1 MPHIVTDLCV
11 DCKHTTCVSVCPVDC
26 FHEDERTLWIDPVEC
41 IDCGACIPE
50 CPEKAIFT
58 LADLPKEYHHNILEN
73 AERSKVLPV
82 ILDSSTPLLIGDH
95 CTGGGSGSA

>member
-1 MPHIVTDLCV
+1 MPHIVTDLCI
-11 DCKHTTCVSVCPVDC
+11 DCKHTSCVAVCPVDC

-58 LADLPKEYHHNILEN
+58 VAEIPAEYRHNILEN
-73 AERSKVLPV
+73 ADRSKVLPV
-82 ILDSSTPLLIGDH
+82 IFDVKEPLMGRPSCSDPNQ
-95 CTGGGSGSA
+95 

>member
-1 MPHIVTDLCV
+1 MPHVVTDLCV
-11 DCKHTTCVSVCPVDC
+11 DCKHTDCISVCPVDC

-50 CPEKAIFT
+50 CPEDAIFDVAT
-58 LADLPKEYHHNILEN
+58 LPEKYRHSIIEN

-82 ILDSSTPLLIGDH
+82 ILETREPLLAKSS
-95 CTGGGSGSA
+95 CSGRPTPS

>member
-1 MPHIVTDLCV
+1 MPHVVTDLCV
-11 DCKHTTCVSVCPVDC
+11 DCKHTDCISVCPVDC

-50 CPEKAIFT
+50 CPEDAIFDVAT
-58 LADLPKEYHHNILEN
+58 LPLKHHHSILEN

-82 ILDSSTPLLIGDH
+82 LLETRPPLLAKSS
-95 CTGGGSGSA
+95 CSGAANPG